1 MSDRPAPDVPMIQF
15 VVDGRQV
22 EVVDNG
28 FSLLAAL
35 RAQLGVRSP
44 KAGCNPQGQCG
55 CCTVLVDGAPRVA
68 CVTPAR
74 RVAGR
79 TITTVDGLPEE
90 DRQRWADAFLATG
103 ASQCGFCTP
112 GIICRLE
119 GLRAK
124 GTAADDL
131 AAVDRA
137 LAAHLCRC
145 TGWQTIEE
153 AWTLAVGGS
162 GAAVDGAVDGAIDV
176 AEDAV
181 PIDVVVRDAVVRD
194 AVVRDAVIRE
204 VPVPTPVTRDL
215 GAATRRATIEGR
227 TPQRVAAD
235 VALGHGGFS
244 EDTAPADAL
253 VAMPRTDAG
262 WPGAVD
268 DWAVAASL
276 PEARALAGKIQGR
289 HGTVEPTPPIELPP
303 GDWDLTL
310 RTGWVEPAYLET
322 DASWC
327 VPGGEPSTVL
337 ANGGAFGGKLSSMV
351 GAISR
356 QLADL
361 HGRPVRAVLSRED
374 VVRLGPKR
382 PPMAAG
388 LRADGTGV
396 IRVARTAGI
405 ADAIASVLPGVRI
418 EEVDI
423 IGPPTSASIRA
434 AGRAE
439 ASVLRAVLEARAAG
453 TVGSDGTGSGS
464 NRTRVV
470 SPEGAEATAEVCDD
484 HVLRISLRCGRVLD
498 EVVLRS
504 YAIGAAHMALGWVL
518 SEGLAVDADGVIGDL
533 TIRSFGVLRAADT
546 PAIEVLLHDEDA
558 EPVNGSDAVF
568 AAVAAAV
575 WMEQGCPTIWPTRGS
590 VTAGR

>member
-1 MSDRPAPDVPMIQF
+1 MSDRPAPNVAMIQF
-15 VVDGRQV
+15 VVDGQQV
-22 EVVDNG
+22 EVIDNG

-55 CCTVLVDGAPRVA
+55 CCTVLVDGSPRVA

-79 TITTVDGLPEE
+79 SITTVDGLPEA
-90 DRQRWADAFLATG
+90 DRQRWADAFLAVG

-153 AWTLAVGGS
+153 AWALAVG
-162 GAAVDGAVDGAIDV
+162 
-176 AEDAV
+176 
-181 PIDVVVRDAVVRD
+181 
-194 AVVRDAVIRE
+194 E
-204 VPVPTPVTRDL
+204 VSALEPKPRDL
-215 GAATRRATIEGR
+215 DAASRRAAIEGR
-227 TPQRVAAD
+227 TPQRVAID
-235 VALGHGGFS
+235 VALGQGGFS
-244 EDTAPADAL
+244 EDTAPVGAL

-262 WPGAVD
+262 WPGSIE
-268 DWAVAASL
+268 DWAVAPSL
-276 PEARALAGKIQGR
+276 PEARALAGKVQGR
-289 HGTVEPTPPIELPP
+289 HGTIEPAPPIDIAP
-303 GDWDLTL
+303 GEWDLTL
-310 RTGWVEPAYLET
+310 RTSWVEPAYLET
-322 DASWC
+322 DAAWC
-327 VPGGEPSTVL
+327 EPGGEPSSVL
-337 ANGGAFGGKLSSMV
+337 ANGGAFGGKLTSMV
-351 GAISR
+351 GEMAR
-356 QLADL
+356 LLADAN
-361 HGRPVRAVLSRED
+361 GRTVRAVLSRED

-382 PPMAAG
+382 PPMAAA

-396 IRVARTAGI
+396 IRVVRTAGVVEAINAVFPKVTVEEIDVVGPSTSI
-405 ADAIASVLPGVRI
+405 AIR
-418 EEVDI
+418 
-423 IGPPTSASIRA
+423 SA
-434 AGRAE
+434 GWAE
-439 ASVLRAVLEARAAG
+439 AAVLRAVLAARAAAAD
-453 TVGSDGTGSGS
+453 GSSS
-464 NRTRVV
+464 ANLIRVV
-470 SPEGAEATAEVCDD
+470 APEGAEATAEISSDGIV
-484 HVLRISLRCGRVLD
+484 RIELRCGRILD

-504 YAIGAAHMALGWVL
+504 YVIGAAHMALGWVL

-533 TIRSFGVLRAADT
+533 TIRSFGVLRASEMPPVAVT
-546 PAIEVLLHDEDA
+546 LHDEDA

-575 WMEQGCPTIWPTRGS
+575 WMQQGCASDWPTGGS
-590 VTAGR
+590 LHSVLPV

>member
-1 MSDRPAPDVPMIQF
+1 MGRGVSGIIEPEPILRAMSDRPAPDVAMIQF
-15 VVDGRQV
+15 VVDGQQV

-79 TITTVDGLPEE
+79 SITTVDGLPEA
-90 DRQRWADAFLATG
+90 DRQRWADAFLAVG

-153 AWTLAVGGS
+153 AWALAVSEVAVGEPGPRNLD
-162 GAAVDGAVDGAIDV
+162 AAS
-176 AEDAV
+176 
-181 PIDVVVRDAVVRD
+181 
-194 AVVRDAVIRE
+194 
-204 VPVPTPVTRDL
+204 
-215 GAATRRATIEGR
+215 RRATIEGR

-244 EDTAPADAL
+244 EDTAPAGAL

-262 WPGAVD
+262 WPGSIE
-268 DWAVAASL
+268 DWAVAPSL
-276 PEARALAGKIQGR
+276 PEARALAGKVQGR
-289 HGTVEPTPPIELPP
+289 HGTIEPAPPIDIAP
-303 GDWDLTL
+303 GEWDLTL
-310 RTGWVEPAYLET
+310 RTSWVEPAYLET
-322 DASWC
+322 DAAWC
-327 VPGGEPSTVL
+327 EPGGEPSTVL
-337 ANGGAFGGKLSSMV
+337 ANGGAFGGKLSTMV
-351 GAISR
+351 RDMAR
-356 QLADL
+356 QLADAN
-361 HGRPVRAVLSRED
+361 GRTVRAVLSRED

-382 PPMAAG
+382 PPIAAA

-396 IRVARTAGI
+396 IRVARTPGVAE
-405 ADAIASVLPGVRI
+405 AINAVLPMVSV
-418 EEVDI
+418 EEVDLV
-423 IGPPTSASIRA
+423 GPSTSIAIRS
-434 AGRAE
+434 AGWAE
-439 ASVLRAVLEARAAG
+439 AAVLRAVLDARDAAAD
-453 TVGSDGTGSGS
+453 GSESA
-464 NRTRVV
+464 NPVRVE
-470 SPEGAEATAEVCDD
+470 SPEGAEAIVEIDGSLEDGLVR
-484 HVLRISLRCGRVLD
+484 VGLRCGRILD
-498 EVVLRS
+498 AVVLRS
-504 YAIGAAHMALGWVL
+504 YVIGAAHMALGWVL

-533 TIRSFGVLRAADT
+533 TIRSFGVLRAGDM
-546 PAIEVLLHDEDA
+546 PKIEVTLHDEDS

-575 WMEQGCPTIWPTRGS
+575 WMQQGSSADWPTGGS
-590 VTAGR
+590 LHSVPPV